1 MPAKF
6 NYSILIH
13 YSEIALKK
21 DNRKFFEHLF
31 INNIRSHVSGL
42 DYSLIKLY
50 EARVFIHDINPN
62 HWNQFKT
69 RIANVMGLQNFALV
83 IKTSSS
89 MKDLENA
96 SLHLVKDRDF
106 TNFRITTKR
115 NDKDLDF
122 TSQDV
127 NIQIGAHIQLKTDK
141 PVNLKFPSLTINIE
155 ILKKNSFVGVE
166 KYNGFSGLPA
176 NSQEKALSLIS
187 SGIDSPVASFEMI
200 KRGVNLDYVHFHSYP
215 AINKQSI
222 NNVKKILQVLSEYQ
236 LKSTL
241 YIVPLLSIQQKIMEL
256 VPDKYWVI
264 FFRRYM
270 IKIANDIAKKCNALA
285 LITGDSVGQV
295 ASQTL
300 SNIRAISD
308 VSDLPII
315 RPLAGANKADIIN
328 RATTINTY
336 NISIEPYQDCCSF
349 FVPAHPET
357 KAKIDIIN
365 KIAETINLDD
375 IYDEIIN
382 NIEIEKFK
390 YTGDQN

>member
-1 MPAKF
+1 MPPKF

-21 DNRKFFEHLF
+21 NNRKFFEHLF

-69 RIANVMGLQNFALV
+69 RITNVMGLQNCALV

-89 MKDLENA
+89 MKDLESA
-96 SLHLVKDRDF
+96 ALHLVKDRDF

-285 LITGDSVGQV
+285 LITGDSIGQV

-315 RPLAGANKADIIN
+315 RPLSGANKEDIIN
-328 RATTINTY
+328 RANTINTY
-336 NISIEPYQDCCSF
+336 NISIEPYQDCCAF
-349 FVPAHPET
+349 FVPEHPET

-375 IYDEIIN
+375 IYDEVMN
-382 NIEIEKFK
+382 NIKIEKFK
-390 YTGDQN
+390 YRGDKN